1 VFDADKFNKFAEH
14 SIHTAHLPL
23 RLFSFSSKVHF
34 MLQTKALFYSYDGRN
49 QLQFPDIDCK
59 KGEHWLLLGQSGSGK
74 TTLLHLLGGL
84 LSPKGGVVNIDG
96 TNIANLKGSAL
107 DRFRGQRVG
116 IIFQKAHFVKSLTVE
131 ENLLLAQQLAGAPAS
146 KTRIRELLERLNV
159 GHKHRSKPDR
169 LSAGEQQR
177 VAIARALVNQ
187 PAIILADEP
196 TSALDDVDCDEVI
209 HLLEEQAA
217 AVSAT
222 LLVVTHDSRLKAA
235 FRNQIHL

>member
-1 VFDADKFNKFAEH
+1 
-14 SIHTAHLPL
+14 
-23 RLFSFSSKVHF
+23 
-34 MLQTKALFYSYDGRN
+34 MLQTKALQYTYDGHN
-49 QLQFPDIDCK
+49 QLHFPDIDCK
-59 KGEHWLLLGQSGSGK
+59 KGEQWLLLGQSGSGK

-84 LSPKGGVVNIDG
+84 LSPNTGVVNIDG
-96 TNIANLKGSAL
+96 TNIASLKGSAL

-116 IIFQKAHFVKSLTVE
+116 IIFQKPHFVKSLTVE

-146 KTRIRELLERLNV
+146 KSRIRELLERLNV
-159 GHKHRSKPDR
+159 GHKSRSKPDR

-196 TSALDDVDCDEVI
+196 TSALDDVNCNEVI

-235 FRNQIHL
+235 FRNQIQLSSLQGNPS

>member
-1 VFDADKFNKFAEH
+1 
-14 SIHTAHLPL
+14 
-23 RLFSFSSKVHF
+23 
-34 MLQTKALFYSYDGRN
+34 MLQTKALYYSYDGRN

-84 LSPKGGVVNIDG
+84 LTPKGGVVNIDG

-116 IIFQKAHFVKSLTVE
+116 IIFQKAHFVRSLTVE

-146 KTRIRELLERLNV
+146 KARIRELLERLNV
-159 GHKHRSKPDR
+159 GHKYRSKPDR

-196 TSALDDVDCDEVI
+196 TSALDDVNCNEVI

-217 AVSAT
+217 AVAAT

>member
-1 VFDADKFNKFAEH
+1 MLTNLINLQNIRFM
-14 SIHTAHLPL
+14 LPFTL
-23 RLFSFSSKVHF
+23 WLFLFLSKVHS
-34 MLQTKALFYSYDGRN
+34 MLQTKALQYSYDGNN
-49 QLQFPDIDCK
+49 QLHFPDIDCK

-131 ENLLLAQQLAGAPAS
+131 ENLLLAQQLAGSPAS
-146 KTRIRELLERLNV
+146 KPRIRELLERLNV
-159 GHKHRSKPDR
+159 VHKYRSKPDR

-196 TSALDDVDCDEVI
+196 TSALDDVNCNEVI

>member
-1 VFDADKFNKFAEH
+1 
-14 SIHTAHLPL
+14 
-23 RLFSFSSKVHF
+23 

-196 TSALDDVDCDEVI
+196 TSALDDVNCNEVI

>member
-1 VFDADKFNKFAEH
+1 
-14 SIHTAHLPL
+14 
-23 RLFSFSSKVHF
+23 
-34 MLQTKALFYSYDGRN
+34 MLQTKALQYSYAGSH

-196 TSALDDVDCDEVI
+196 TSALDDVNCNEVI

-217 AVSAT
+217 AVAAT

>member
-1 VFDADKFNKFAEH
+1 
-14 SIHTAHLPL
+14 
-23 RLFSFSSKVHF
+23 
-34 MLQTKALFYSYDGRN
+34 MLQTKALQYSYAGSH

-177 VAIARALVNQ
+177 VAIARALINQ

-196 TSALDDVDCDEVI
+196 TSALDDVNCNEVI

-222 LLVVTHDSRLKAA
+222 LLVVTHDSRLKVA

>member
-1 VFDADKFNKFAEH
+1 
-14 SIHTAHLPL
+14 
-23 RLFSFSSKVHF
+23 

>member
-1 VFDADKFNKFAEH
+1 
-14 SIHTAHLPL
+14 
-23 RLFSFSSKVHF
+23 
-34 MLQTKALFYSYDGRN
+34 MLQTKGLYYSYDGRN

-84 LSPKGGVVNIDG
+84 LTPKGGVVNIDG
-96 TNIANLKGSAL
+96 TNIANMVGSAL

-146 KTRIRELLERLNV
+146 KTRIREMLERLNV

-196 TSALDDVDCDEVI
+196 TSALDDVNCNEVI

-217 AVSAT
+217 AVAAT